1 MVKRLPVF
9 RSDEEAEAFLEQ
21 DLSDYIGAETLD
33 SFPYELRP
41 KTKSLNLRISDGLL
55 DAVRSK
61 ARQEGIPY
69 QRYIRQ
75 ALETAVS
82 RPVAP
87 PEKKRRQASR

>member
-9 RSDEEAEAFLEQ
+9 KSDEEAEAFLEQ
-21 DLSDYIGAETLD
+21 DLSDYISAETLGP
-33 SFPYELRP
+33 FPFELRP

-55 DAVRSK
+55 DAVRDR
-61 ARQEGIPY
+61 ARQQGIPY

-82 RPVAP
+82 GVAAP
-87 PEKKRRQASR
+87 AAKKRRQASR